1 MSESDESSKQP
12 DIGRFD
18 FLQERA
24 GHFQSAA
31 EDARSLLKTNFLI
44 IGFFVPIIGSLFS
57 GQLSPERVFNN
68 AYTQIGLVVW
78 VVSTLLISS
87 GYHRARVV
95 AKAHFD
101 PVEATL
107 LGDIPDDERRYH
119 IQDTID
125 EYSTT
130 VGRLDILISG
140 CTLFTLIA
148 TTLFALGV
156 LLPYVSVIPQFDAL
170 VLIDTVLLIAVIAA
184 VSYKLRGYIPSI
196 DDIRSR
202 GEAGWN
208 DLTKPRRDLLK
219 KIYVAI
225 GREPFQLSD
234 LPLKHDESRH
244 SGTLP
249 SSTIDDSHV
258 LMRDVFDSKVSE
270 YLLEQMVDEGYYEKT
285 GDTDATTLRP
295 PHTHEEFTITEIADE
310 VETAIDRLGRELDSH
325 TEARAVAADELSL
338 RPDEVLDELRAG
350 DELDRIKRYNRVVER
365 LQDGDFDLAARP
377 FEFTSDEVTY
387 IPTDLAEEAYEKI
400 ELEERSREYDR
411 QMQERREEA
420 LRAENTHRYE
430 VVETAGEEGRLQV
443 VTHDPTVMNSQ
454 HRTLYIP
461 EAEVSSQE
469 RRQLETLEAGDEIT
483 LRIETHMRTGDNYI
497 ASIGGP

>member
-1 MSESDESSKQP
+1 
-12 DIGRFD
+12 
-18 FLQERA
+18 
-24 GHFQSAA
+24 
-31 EDARSLLKTNFLI
+31 
-44 IGFFVPIIGSLFS
+44 
-57 GQLSPERVFNN
+57 
-68 AYTQIGLVVW
+68 
-78 VVSTLLISS
+78 
-87 GYHRARVV
+87 
-95 AKAHFD
+95 
-101 PVEATL
+101 
-107 LGDIPDDERRYH
+107 
-119 IQDTID
+119 
-125 EYSTT
+125 
-130 VGRLDILISG
+130 
-140 CTLFTLIA
+140 
-148 TTLFALGV
+148 
-156 LLPYVSVIPQFDAL
+156 
-170 VLIDTVLLIAVIAA
+170 
-184 VSYKLRGYIPSI
+184 
-196 DDIRSR
+196 
-202 GEAGWN
+202 
-208 DLTKPRRDLLK
+208 
-219 KIYVAI
+219 
-225 GREPFQLSD
+225 
-234 LPLKHDESRH
+234 
-244 SGTLP
+244 
-249 SSTIDDSHV
+249 
-258 LMRDVFDSKVSE
+258 MRDVFDSKVSE

-420 LRAENTHRYE
+420 RRAENTHRYE

-483 LRIETHMRTGDNYI
+483 LRIETHMRTRDDYI